1 MESKIFVFEMV
12 AILSSIWLSKEN
24 RVYLENKRCASDNKK
39 SRTMSTAEL
48 KLQIFRQIDSLDQ
61 KSLEKLHYIVD
72 RLIDRPSNSND
83 WDELTEQQQQGI
95 LDAVEEAEAGYIVSH
110 EEVMKKART
119 KINNAI
125 LH

>member
-1 MESKIFVFEMV
+1 
-12 AILSSIWLSKEN
+12 
-24 RVYLENKRCASDNKK
+24 
-39 SRTMSTAEL
+39 MSTAEL
-48 KLQIFRQIDSLDQ
+48 KLQIFRQIDSLDR
-61 KSLEKLHYIVD
+61 KNLEKLHHIVD
-72 RLIDRPSNSND
+72 RLIDRPSNPND

-95 LDAVEEAEAGYIVSH
+95 LDAVEEAEAGYLVSH

>member
-1 MESKIFVFEMV
+1 
-12 AILSSIWLSKEN
+12 
-24 RVYLENKRCASDNKK
+24 
-39 SRTMSTAEL
+39 MSTAEL

-61 KSLEKLHYIVD
+61 KSLEKLHHIVD
-72 RLIDRPSNSND
+72 ILIDPQYNSSD

-95 LDAVEEAEAGYIVSH
+95 LDAIEEAEAGYIVSH

>member
-1 MESKIFVFEMV
+1 MDEQ

-24 RVYLENKRCASDNKK
+24 RVYLENKRCASYNKK
-39 SRTMSTAEL
+39 SSTMSTAEL
-48 KLQIFRQIDSLDQ
+48 KLQIFRQIDSLDR
-61 KSLEKLHYIVD
+61 KNLEKLHHIVD
-72 RLIDRPSNSND
+72 RLIDRPSNPND

-95 LDAVEEAEAGYIVSH
+95 LDAVEEAEAGYLVSH